1 MKKILFLLLVL
12 FAVQRVSFSQNNQD
26 KLDDLERIALAAFVP
41 EQADGIPSSAR
52 QILLNKMLQISVQNG
67 LGASGENPRFCIV
80 PSLNVISK
88 EISPTAQEISPT
100 APPMVVVNIEV
111 TFFIVDAASKTI
123 FSQTS
128 VLVKGVGTNKN
139 KAYISGIKNINV
151 KAGQFKNFVE
161 TGKQKIIEFYNSQCD
176 IILEHAQALSAQKR
190 YEEALFNLLSVPE
203 VCKDCYGKSMDLSSA
218 IYKEYANNKCAENL
232 SAAKAAWASMDPE
245 KASEFL
251 GQITPDMNCYKEA
264 VRLVDLITK
273 KMIDDGANVW
283 TFKMK
288 KYDNSIEKEKML
300 IKAKRDVAVAWAN
313 RTYWSQSSNSYWNW
327 DWLYKR

>member
-1 MKKILFLLLVL
+1 MKKILFLFLVL
-12 FAVQRVSFSQNNQD
+12 FSVPRVSFSQNNQD
-26 KLDDLERIALAAFVP
+26 KFDDLARIALAAFIP
-41 EQADGIPSSAR
+41 KQADGIPSSAR
-52 QILLNKMLQISVQNG
+52 QILLNKMLQISLKNG

-88 EISPTAQEISPT
+88 EISPTA
-100 APPMVVVNIEV
+100 PPMVVVNIEI

-128 VLVKGVGTNKN
+128 ILVKGVGTNKN
-139 KAYISGIKNINV
+139 KAYISGIRNINV

-190 YEEALFNLLSVPE
+190 YKEALFNLLSVPE
-203 VCKDCYGKSMDLSSA
+203 VCKECYGKSMDLSSA

-251 GQITPDMNCYKEA
+251 GKITPDMNCYNEA
-264 VRLVDLITK
+264 VHLVNLITK

-288 KYDNSIEKEKML
+288 KYDNSIEKEKMV
-300 IKAKRDVAVAWAN
+300 IQAQRDVAVAWAN
-313 RTYWSQSSNSYWNW
+313 RTYWSQSPNSYWNW
-327 DWLYKR
+327 NWLYKR

>member
-1 MKKILFLLLVL
+1 MKKILFLFLVL
-12 FAVQRVSFSQNNQD
+12 FSVPRVSFSQNNQD
-26 KLDDLERIALAAFVP
+26 KFDDIARIALAAFVP
-41 EQADGIPSSAR
+41 KQADEIPSSAR
-52 QILLNKMLQISVQNG
+52 QILLNKMLQISLQNG

-88 EISPTAQEISPT
+88 EISPT

-190 YEEALFNLLSVPE
+190 YEEALFNLLF
-203 VCKDCYGKSMDLSSA
+203 C
-218 IYKEYANNKCAENL
+218 
-232 SAAKAAWASMDPE
+232 
-245 KASEFL
+245 
-251 GQITPDMNCYKEA
+251 T
-264 VRLVDLITK
+264 
-273 KMIDDGANVW
+273 
-283 TFKMK
+283 
-288 KYDNSIEKEKML
+288 
-300 IKAKRDVAVAWAN
+300 
-313 RTYWSQSSNSYWNW
+313 
-327 DWLYKR
+327 